1 MSVISVSDFV
11 NWKLDPVTKAYFMSV
26 QERIESAKET
36 LAVGAGL
43 DHSFDNY
50 LRGFIA
56 GQRDMLEASVDT
68 EEGSIE

>member
-26 QERIESAKET
+26 QERVESAKET
-36 LAVGAGL
+36 LATNAGI
-43 DHSFDNY
+43 DPTFDNY

-68 EEGSIE
+68 EEGSIQ

>member
-11 NWKLDPVTKAYFMSV
+11 NWKLDPVTQAYFMSV
-26 QERIESAKET
+26 RERIESAKET
-36 LAVGAGL
+36 LATNAGL

-56 GQRDMLEASVDT
+56 GQRDMLDASVDA
-68 EEGSIE
+68 EGERIE